1 MVISIDA
8 GKAFI
13 RIQQLYDK
21 NSPEIRHGRNLI
33 KAAQW

>member
-13 RIQQLYDK
+13 KIQQLYM
-21 NSPEIRHGRNLI
+21 I
-33 KAAQW
+33 KTHQKLGMEGT